1 VIIEASTKLVDVYEV
16 SNEEKKEAIDY
27 RVRVI
32 LGSVECGKELN
43 CIKSRF

>member
-1 VIIEASTKLVDVYEV
+1 MIIEASTELVDVDEV

-32 LGSVECGKELN
+32 LGSVQCGKKLN
-43 CIKSRF
+43 CIESRF